1 MSGYIL
7 EVELIDIEPTFGTSW
22 GRLGKEFLRQALL
35 SSMGWVELSCGWRG
49 VSDDGWGEH
58 WTTIFISAFEVQ
70 CLCNNFYTVERVN
83 SFIRLSSFTRSR
95 SSRSFIPI
103 PITSSQ
109 AQILPSKETARVNVF
124 HTFGRLITN
133 QVHGVQTGGSSK
145 SKNVQLLTQ
154 CVLHSVAK
162 KYYAIFVA

>member
-1 MSGYIL
+1 M
-7 EVELIDIEPTFGTSW
+7 
-22 GRLGKEFLRQALL
+22 
-35 SSMGWVELSCGWRG
+35 
-49 VSDDGWGEH
+49 
-58 WTTIFISAFEVQ
+58 
-70 CLCNNFYTVERVN
+70 N
-83 SFIRLSSFTRSR
+83 SFHLSSFTRSR

-154 CVLHSVAK
+154 CITQRCKKVLCDLRCLNVLVRTETNRSQRKHRRSACSLFRTTNLQLSLLVPASESLLRK
-162 KYYAIFVA
+162 CPVGFM